1 MSGHSRWANIKRTK
15 GAADA
20 KRGKIF
26 TKLVKE
32 ITVAARIGGGNPD
45 GNPRLRL
52 AIDTAKAEMMPKDNI
67 DRAIKKGTGELEGEQ
82 IVEVLYEG
90 YGSNGIALLI
100 ETTTDN
106 KNRTVADLRNLLDK
120 AGGSLGTSNAVAW
133 KFTRKGRIVVPKAS
147 ITEDKLT
154 EAVIEAGG
162 EDVQPAGDAYYVL
175 TTMEDFNTVR
185 DNLAKAGIKVE
196 QAELAYIPNTPVK
209 LAGHDAEK
217 FLRLMENLDDN
228 DDVQKV
234 HADAEI
240 SDEEI
245 ARISAL

>member
-20 KRGKIF
+20 KRGRIF

-133 KFTRKGRIVVPKAS
+133 KFTRKGRILVPKKS
-147 ITEDKLT
+147 TTEDKLT
-154 EAVIEAGG
+154 ESVIEAGG
-162 EDVQPAGDAYYVL
+162 EDVQDYGDNFAVM
-175 TTMEDFNTVR
+175 TTMEDFNSVR
-185 DNLAKAGIKVE
+185 ENLLKAKVQVAE
-196 QAELAYIPNTPVK
+196 AELAYIPNTPVK
-209 LAGHDAEK
+209 LAGHEAEK
-217 FLRLMENLDDN
+217 FLRLMEQLDEH

-240 SDEEI
+240 DDAEL

>member
-20 KRGKIF
+20 KRGRMF

-32 ITVAARIGGGNPD
+32 LTVAARIGGGNPA

-52 AIDTAKAEMMPKDNI
+52 AIEKAKAEAMPKDNI

-82 IVEVLYEG
+82 ISEVLYEG
-90 YGSNGIALLI
+90 YGPNGVALLI
-100 ETTTDN
+100 ESTTDN
-106 KNRTVADLRNLLDK
+106 KNRTVSELRNLLDK
-120 AGGSLGTSNAVAW
+120 AGGSLGQQNSVAW
-133 KFTRKGRIVVPKAS
+133 KFTRKGRIAVPKKS

-162 EDVQPAGDAYYVL
+162 EDVQDGGDNFNVM
-175 TTMEDFNTVR
+175 TTMDDFNTVR
-185 DNLAKAGIKVE
+185 ENLEKAKIQVVE
-196 QAELAYIPNTPVK
+196 AELSYVPANTVA
-209 LAGHDAEK
+209 LTGAAAEK
-217 FLRLMENLDDN
+217 MLRLMDQLDEH

-234 HADAEI
+234 HADFEI
-240 SDEEI
+240 SDEEMNRI
-245 ARISAL
+245 AGA

>member
-20 KRGKIF
+20 KRGAVF

-32 ITVAARIGGGNPD
+32 ITVAARIGGGKID

-52 AIDTAKAEMMPKDNI
+52 AVEKAKAATMPKDNI

-90 YGSNGIALLI
+90 YGSNGVALML

-106 KNRTVADLRNLLDK
+106 KNRTVADLRNILEK
-120 AGGSLGTSNAVAW
+120 AGGSLGTSGAVAW
-133 KFTRKGRIVVPKAS
+133 KFTRKGRIAVPVKS

-162 EDVQPAGDAYYVL
+162 EDVQNAGDVFYVL
-175 TTMEDFNTVR
+175 TTMEDFNAVR
-185 DNLAKAGIKVE
+185 ENLEKAKIQVTE
-196 QAELAYIPNTPVK
+196 AELAYIPNQPMSLT
-209 LAGHDAEK
+209 GHEAEK
-217 FLRLMENLDDN
+217 FLRLMEQLDENEDI
-228 DDVQKV
+228 QTV

-240 SDEEI
+240 SNEEI
-245 ARISAL
+245 ARIASL